1 MSVKKIQ
8 FDGNTLIDLTQDT
21 VVASKLHSGYTAHDA
36 NGDVITGSYSPPSG
50 SMNIT
55 ANGTY
60 DVTDKASAVVAVP
73 KNSKTFSFSSP
84 AAVASRDVTVV
95 SGDADVAAHYSDA
108 NAMVTV
114 RKVTNNNTK
123 GLAFLVSSNHQFPL
137 SYGLYMNYNETVNNA
152 GVISVSLSDANTGNV
167 YVKAN
172 SSGDIIVHC
181 SSNQNNFG
189 GADYIITFSW

>member
-36 NGDVITGSYSPPSG
+36 NGDIITGSYAPPSG

-123 GLAFLVSSNHQFPL
+123 GLAFLVSSNHQFPI
-137 SYGLYMNYNETVNNA
+137 SYGMYLNYTETNNNA
-152 GVISVSLSDANTGNV
+152 GAIGVSLSDANTTTI
-167 YVKAN
+167 YIKAN

>member
-1 MSVKKIQ
+1 MPQ
-8 FDGNTLIDLTQDT
+8 TQNS
-21 VVASKLHSGYTAHDA
+21 ANLATAISSIST
-36 NGDVITGSYSPPSG
+36 GITPSG
-50 SMNIT
+50 SVNIT
-55 ANGTY
+55 ADGTY

-123 GLAFLVSSNHQFPL
+123 GLAFLVSSNRQYPL
-137 SYGLYMNYNETVNNA
+137 SYGMYMNYNETNNNA
-152 GVISVSLSDANTGNV
+152 GAIAVSLSDANTATI